1 MWDIQENLNHIN
13 KAHKAVC
20 VEEDK
25 SSRIADHVAIY
36 DAIASRDASAAR
48 QAMREHFTDLLE
60 AMHAAIEQEE
70 VEAAKRK
77 ISNMRKRFS
86 IDDLAT
92 QSN

>member
-1 MWDIQENLNHIN
+1 M
-13 KAHKAVC
+13 C

-25 SSRIADHVAIY
+25 SSRIADQVAIY
-36 DAIASRDASAAR
+36 DAIASSDASAAR

-60 AMHAAIEQEE
+60 VMHAAIEQEE
-70 VEAAKRK
+70 VEAAKRN